1 MTRLW
6 IEDLREL
13 FIFDIWPC
21 PDDTYIEKVNAIS
34 RFVLMSSS
42 LLAVHRKSIRLFIA
56 GILLSVAIALHV
68 QSSSEQI
75 NKDIIEE
82 EAPKQKVDQDDIVEE
97 SIDNEEPPVAEY
109 IDGVDSFAH
118 FVYGD
123 INRNNKQK

>member
-6 IEDLREL
+6 IEDIREL

-42 LLAVHRKSIRLFIA
+42 ILAVHRKSARLFIA

-68 QSSSEQI
+68 QTSSE

-82 EAPKQKVDQDDIVEE
+82 VPKQEAEQEDIVEE
-97 SIDNEEPPVAEY
+97 STDDEEPPVAEY

>member
-6 IEDLREL
+6 IEDIREL
-13 FIFDIWPC
+13 PKFDIWPC
-21 PDDTYIEKVNAIS
+21 PDDTYVEKVNAIS

-42 LLAVHRKSIRLFIA
+42 ILAVHRKSIRLFIA
-56 GILLSVAIALHV
+56 GVLLSVAIALHV
-68 QSSSEQI
+68 RSSPEEEKS
-75 NKDIIEE
+75 KDIIEE
-82 EAPKQKVDQDDIVEE
+82 KDVEVKE
-97 SIDNEEPPVAEY
+97 VKDEVEEEPPVVEY

>member
-6 IEDLREL
+6 IEDMREL

-42 LLAVHRKSIRLFIA
+42 ILAVHRKSARLFIA

-68 QSSSEQI
+68 QTSSEQM
-75 NKDIIEE
+75 NRDIIEE
-82 EAPKQKVDQDDIVEE
+82 VPKQEAEQEDIVEE
-97 SIDNEEPPVAEY
+97 STDDEEPPVAEY

>member
-6 IEDLREL
+6 IEDIREL

-42 LLAVHRKSIRLFIA
+42 ILAIHRKSARLFIA

-68 QSSSEQI
+68 QTSSNQM

-82 EAPKQKVDQDDIVEE
+82 VPKQEEQDDIVEE
-97 SIDNEEPPVAEY
+97 STDDEEPPVAEY

>member
-6 IEDLREL
+6 TEDLREL

-21 PDDTYIEKVNAIS
+21 PDDTYIEKVNSIS

-42 LLAVHRKSIRLFIA
+42 MLAVHRKSLRLFIA
-56 GILLSVAIALHV
+56 GLLLSIAIALHV
-68 QSSSEQI
+68 SPKEQI
-75 NKDIIEE
+75 DNDIIQEE
-82 EAPKQKVDQDDIVEE
+82 ITQEEIVEE
-97 SIDNEEPPVAEY
+97 SNDEEPPVAEY

>member
-42 LLAVHRKSIRLFIA
+42 ILAVHRKSVRLFIA
-56 GILLSVAIALHV
+56 GVLLSVAIALHV
-68 QSSSEQI
+68 KSLPEEQ
-75 NKDIIEE
+75 NTKDIIEPDE
-82 EAPKQKVDQDDIVEE
+82 VVQEDIVEE
-97 SIDNEEPPVAEY
+97 PNDEEPPVAEY

-123 INRNNKQK
+123 INRNKKQK

>member
-42 LLAVHRKSIRLFIA
+42 LLAVHRKSIRLLIA
-56 GILLSVAIALHV
+56 GILLSIAIALHV
-68 QSSSEQI
+68 QSSSEE
-75 NKDIIEE
+75 NKIADISEPKEE
-82 EAPKQKVDQDDIVEE
+82 QLDVTDEQLDED
-97 SIDNEEPPVAEY
+97 PPVAEY
-109 IDGVDSFAH
+109 IDSVDSFAH

>member
-6 IEDLREL
+6 IEDIREL
-13 FIFDIWPC
+13 PKFDIWPC
-21 PDDTYIEKVNAIS
+21 PDDTYVEKVNAIS

-42 LLAVHRKSIRLFIA
+42 ILAVHRKSIRLFIA
-56 GILLSVAIALHV
+56 GVLLSVAIALHV
-68 QSSSEQI
+68 RSSPEEEKS
-75 NKDIIEE
+75 KDIIEE
-82 EAPKQKVDQDDIVEE
+82 KEVEVKDE
-97 SIDNEEPPVAEY
+97 VEEEPPVVEY

>member
-42 LLAVHRKSIRLFIA
+42 ILAVHRKSMRLFIA
-56 GILLSVAIALHV
+56 GILLSIAVALHV
-68 QSSSEQI
+68 KSLPEEQNTMDKI
-75 NKDIIEE
+75 DES
-82 EAPKQKVDQDDIVEE
+82 QKEVEQEDIVKEQE
-97 SIDNEEPPVAEY
+97 DEEPLITEY

-123 INRNNKQK
+123 INRNKKQK